1 VTAPDAVAQ
10 PSSDSPPES
19 SVISVPEAAAL
30 LNVNPKTLYV
40 EIREGRFPAIRLGR
54 AIRIS
59 RAVIASILE
68 QGRVTPFGGKNG
80 GKAR

>member
-1 VTAPDAVAQ
+1 MTPTGDDAAPDAAVEPAT
-10 PSSDSPPES
+10 P
-19 SVISVPEAAAL
+19 VMTVHEAAAIL
-30 LNVNPKTLYV
+30 GVNPKTLYV
-40 EIREGRFPAIRLGR
+40 EIRDGRFPAIRLGR

>member
-1 VTAPDAVAQ
+1 VTVPEGDAAPD
-10 PSSDSPPES
+10 SETPPES
-19 SVISVPEAAAL
+19 PVISVHEAAAIL
-30 LNVNPKTLYV
+30 GVNPKTLYV
-40 EIREGRFPAIRLGR
+40 EIRDGRFPAIRLGR

-68 QGRVTPFGGKNG
+68 QGRVTPFGGRNG